1 MHLTGAEKVRVGCLH
16 AMAVHYFLVCPI
28 LLLLTLV
35 AVEALQYGRRGSETT
50 LVPQIRGA
58 PDAILWKQESR
69 KVVEFDGSEE
79 SVQETFRDRVVLDWH
94 AASLIIKDLRLA
106 DSGTYELE
114 ATINNKKYY
123 SQHEVVVIEKVA
135 PPTISCLINGTV
147 GGDGESDPP
156 RTRAV
161 LRCSAEGPPSLITL
175 AWTPVD
181 GVATKGAGLTVALAG
196 DRDDTVYTCLAS
208 NPVSQEMG
216 TFVAKD
222 CYPDSFPTGGIVAI
236 VVLCLLGVISAGCVV
251 GYWRWSKAHPKS
263 DGIEDVESRPL
274 NRSNGSGISKAYGNR
289 ATLPSTQP
297 LLHPPMGE
305 DNTTHSGGGG
315 DSTRVSVHPSESRLP
330 DLQQPSDLESKLSAG
345 DPPVSVLVEPAQGS
359 ESDLT
364 APQPMTPRDDHLG
377 SDVGGHLGSD
387 EGGHLGSEEGSQ
399 AADADLYRSDPEARE
414 PAAVVLREEEVYVT
428 PRSSSGSLHG
438 DKEEEKEKSKEEK
451 VEPTFH
457 TPRGSRDSLHQ
468 EEKEEE
474 EEKAEAAGPAPLS
487 LLGSS
492 KAERGEEA
500 EEKEEEEEEE
510 KKKEAEEEEEAEA
523 AGPAPF
529 SLLRSSKAERGEEAE
544 EKEEEEEEKKKEAEE
559 EEEAEAA
566 GPAPF
571 SLLRSSKAERGE
583 EAEEKEEEEEEKKKE
598 AEEEE
603 EEAEAAGPAPFSLL
617 RSSKAERGE
626 EAKEE
631 EEEKKKEEEEQEE
644 EEEQG
649 EEEEEEKKKKDTGV
663 IPADEHGDER
673 LVAAGEPPVNVVTQP
688 SEEKAAVAGAPHGA
702 EVLQEKGEAGKE
714 EEDDGEEEGQGVS
727 SPQKAPPP
735 DSHSDSAAGAGERG
749 TDGRE
754 EDAEETSH
762 AANDKRDDAEDKKGK
777 VAPPTEPDREV
788 RGRGEEEEDNGVK
801 ETARDDPQGTKED
814 DGKDKGLVS
823 SPASKPES
831 PQDSEAVVGEGN
843 TDRSTEEETKHHQ
856 DNAGDGAERVTP
868 TVEPAV
874 ETPERKREDQAS
886 HDDSDG
892 QEEEESKDRGSD
904 ETIHQQD
911 NAGDGAGQMPPPAEP
926 AVKTPEGEREV
937 VPQTSQD
944 DVERPKEGEVE
955 EEDGKDKG
963 GASLPASTPETEAV
977 AGEAITDTSMVDKK
991 LDVESPEGKEKEDNV
1006 QQTVHDD
1013 AHVEEAE
1020 GVKEGGKTSLTEME
1034 SGPEI
1039 GPDPGRQP
1047 GGSGAERGGT
1057 QGSGGQHEG
1066 RREETRD
1073 GPLPANHVEEGD
1085 ARDGNKDEE
1094 NEDGAE

>member
-50 LVPQIRGA
+50 LVPQIRGP
-58 PDAILWKQESR
+58 PDAILWKKESR

-106 DSGTYELE
+106 DSGAYELE

-135 PPTISCLINGTV
+135 TPTISCLINGTV
-147 GGDGESDPP
+147 SGVGGESDPP

-161 LRCSAEGPPSLITL
+161 LTCSAEGPPSLIVL

-196 DRDDTVYTCLAS
+196 DQDDTVYTCLAS

-222 CYPDSFPTGGIVAI
+222 CYPGSFPTGGIVAI
-236 VVLCLLGVISAGCVV
+236 VVLCLLVVISAGCVL
-251 GYWRWSKAHPKS
+251 GYWRWSKANPKS
-263 DGIEDVESRPL
+263 DGIEDVESRPMK
-274 NRSNGSGISKAYGNR
+274 RSNGSDISKAYGNR

-315 DSTRVSVHPSESRLP
+315 DSTR
-330 DLQQPSDLESKLSAG
+330 
-345 DPPVSVLVEPAQGS
+345 
-359 ESDLT
+359 
-364 APQPMTPRDDHLG
+364 PMTPRDDHLG
-377 SDVGGHLGSD
+377 SDVGGHLGS
-387 EGGHLGSEEGSQ
+387 EEGRQ

-438 DKEEEKEKSKEEK
+438 DKEEEEEKSKEEK

-474 EEKAEAAGPAPLS
+474 EEKAEAVGPAPFS

-500 EEKEEEEEEE
+500 EEK
-510 KKKEAEEEEEAEA
+510 K
-523 AGPAPF
+523 
-529 SLLRSSKAERGEEAE
+529 
-544 EKEEEEEEKKKEAEE
+544 
-559 EEEAEAA
+559 
-566 GPAPF
+566 
-571 SLLRSSKAERGE
+571 
-583 EAEEKEEEEEEKKKE
+583 EEEEEKKKE

-603 EEAEAAGPAPFSLL
+603 EEEAEAVGPAPFSLL
-617 RSSKAERGE
+617 GSSKAERGE
-626 EAKEE
+626 E
-631 EEEKKKEEEEQEE
+631 EEEKKKKEEAEEEEEEQEE
-644 EEEQG
+644 EEEEEEKKEEAEEKEEEEEEEEQG
-649 EEEEEEKKKKDTGV
+649 EQEEEEEEEKKKKDTGV
-663 IPADEHGDER
+663 SPADEHGGER

-735 DSHSDSAAGAGERG
+735 DGHSDSEAGAGERG

-754 EDAEETSH
+754 EYAEETS
-762 AANDKRDDAEDKKGK
+762 
-777 VAPPTEPDREV
+777 TEPDREV
-788 RGRGEEEEDNGVK
+788 RGRGEEEEDNDVK

-814 DGKDKGLVS
+814 EGKDKGLAS

-831 PQDSEAVVGEGN
+831 NQDSEAVVGEGN

-874 ETPERKREDQAS
+874 ETPERKGEDQTS

-926 AVKTPEGEREV
+926 AVKTPEGERED
-937 VPQTSQD
+937 VPQASRD
-944 DVERPKEGEVE
+944 DAERPKEEEVE

-963 GASLPASTPETEAV
+963 EASLQASTPETDVYSEAV
-977 AGEAITDTSMVDKK
+977 VGEAIADTSMVDKK

-1006 QQTVHDD
+1006 QPTVHDD

-1034 SGPEI
+1034 SGPEK

-1085 ARDGNKDEE
+1085 ARDGDKDAE

>member
-28 LLLLTLV
+28 LLLLTRV

-50 LVPQIRGA
+50 LVPQIRGP
-58 PDAILWKQESR
+58 PDAILWKKESR

-106 DSGTYELE
+106 DSGAYELE

-135 PPTISCLINGTV
+135 TPTISCLINGTV
-147 GGDGESDPP
+147 SGVGGESDPP

-161 LRCSAEGPPSLITL
+161 LTCSAEGPPSLIVL

-196 DRDDTVYTCLAS
+196 DQDDTVYTCLAS

-222 CYPDSFPTGGIVAI
+222 CYPGSFPTGGIVAI
-236 VVLCLLGVISAGCVV
+236 VVLCLLVVISAGCVL
-251 GYWRWSKAHPKS
+251 GYWRWSKANPKS
-263 DGIEDVESRPL
+263 DGIEDVESRPMK
-274 NRSNGSGISKAYGNR
+274 RSNGSDISKAYGNR

-315 DSTRVSVHPSESRLP
+315 DSTRVSVHSSESRLP
-330 DLQQPSDLESKLSAG
+330 DPQQPSDLESKLGAG

-377 SDVGGHLGSD
+377 SDVGGHLGS
-387 EGGHLGSEEGSQ
+387 EEGSQ
-399 AADADLYRSDPEARE
+399 AADADLYRTDPEARE

-438 DKEEEKEKSKEEK
+438 DKEEEEEKSKEEK

-474 EEKAEAAGPAPLS
+474 EKKEEEEEKKKEEEEAEAVGPAPFS

-492 KAERGEEA
+492 KAERGEEEEEKKKKEEAEEEEEEQGEEEEEKKEEA

-510 KKKEAEEEEEAEA
+510 KK
-523 AGPAPF
+523 
-529 SLLRSSKAERGEEAE
+529 
-544 EKEEEEEEKKKEAEE
+544 
-559 EEEAEAA
+559 
-566 GPAPF
+566 
-571 SLLRSSKAERGE
+571 
-583 EAEEKEEEEEEKKKE
+583 
-598 AEEEE
+598 
-603 EEAEAAGPAPFSLL
+603 
-617 RSSKAERGE
+617 
-626 EAKEE
+626 
-631 EEEKKKEEEEQEE
+631 
-644 EEEQG
+644 
-649 EEEEEEKKKKDTGV
+649 DTGV
-663 IPADEHGDER
+663 SPADEHGGER
-673 LVAAGEPPVNVVTQP
+673 LVAAGEPAVNVVTQP

-702 EVLQEKGEAGKE
+702 EVLLEKGEAGKE
-714 EEDDGEEEGQGVS
+714 EEDDGGEEGQGVS
-727 SPQKAPPP
+727 SPQKASPP
-735 DSHSDSAAGAGERG
+735 DGHSDSEAGAGERG

-754 EDAEETSH
+754 EDTEETSH
-762 AANDKRDDAEDKKGK
+762 EGNDKQDDAEDGKGK
-777 VAPPTEPDREV
+777 VVPPAGPDQEV
-788 RGRGEEEEDNGVK
+788 MRRREEENDVPGK
-801 ETARDDPQGTKED
+801 SGDDPQGTKED
-814 DGKDKGLVS
+814 EGKDKGAAS
-823 SPASKPES
+823 SPAPNPKS
-831 PQDSEAVVGEGN
+831 PQDSEALVGEGN
-843 TDRSTEEETKHHQ
+843 TDRSTEEETMPQQ

-874 ETPERKREDQAS
+874 ETPERKREDQTS

-911 NAGDGAGQMPPPAEP
+911 NAGDGAGQMLPPAEP
-926 AVKTPEGEREV
+926 AVKTPEGERED
-937 VPQTSQD
+937 VPQASRD
-944 DVERPKEGEVE
+944 DAERPKEEEVE

-963 GASLPASTPETEAV
+963 GSSLQASTPETDVYSEAV
-977 AGEAITDTSMVDKK
+977 AGEAIADTSMVDKE

-1006 QQTVHDD
+1006 QPTVHDD

-1034 SGPEI
+1034 SGPET

-1085 ARDGNKDEE
+1085 ARDGDKDAE

>member
-58 PDAILWKQESR
+58 PDAILWNKESR

-114 ATINNKKYY
+114 ATINKKKYY

-135 PPTISCLINGTV
+135 TPTISCLINGTV
-147 GGDGESDPP
+147 GGVGESDPP
-156 RTRAV
+156 RTRAD
-161 LRCSAEGPPSLITL
+161 LWCSAEGPPSLIAL
-175 AWTPVD
+175 AWTPVG

-196 DRDDTVYTCLAS
+196 DQDDTVYTCLAS

-222 CYPDSFPTGGIVAI
+222 CYPDSFPTGGIVAV
-236 VVLCLLGVISAGCVV
+236 VVLCLLVVISAGCVL
-251 GYWRWSKAHPKS
+251 GYWRWSKAHPRS

-364 APQPMTPRDDHLG
+364 APQPMTPRYDHLG
-377 SDVGGHLGSD
+377 SDVGGHLGS

-457 TPRGSRDSLHQ
+457 TPRGSLDSLYQ
-468 EEKEEE
+468 EEE
-474 EEKAEAAGPAPLS
+474 EEK
-487 LLGSS
+487 
-492 KAERGEEA
+492 KKEEA
-500 EEKEEEEEEE
+500 EEKEEEEEQ
-510 KKKEAEEEEEAEA
+510 
-523 AGPAPF
+523 
-529 SLLRSSKAERGEEAE
+529 GE
-544 EKEEEEEEKKKEAEE
+544 
-559 EEEAEAA
+559 
-566 GPAPF
+566 
-571 SLLRSSKAERGE
+571 
-583 EAEEKEEEEEEKKKE
+583 
-598 AEEEE
+598 
-603 EEAEAAGPAPFSLL
+603 
-617 RSSKAERGE
+617 
-626 EAKEE
+626 
-631 EEEKKKEEEEQEE
+631 
-644 EEEQG
+644 

-663 IPADEHGDER
+663 SPADEHGGER

-727 SPQKAPPP
+727 SPQMAPPP
-735 DSHSDSAAGAGERG
+735 DGHSDSEAGAGERG

-762 AANDKRDDAEDKKGK
+762 AANDKRDDAKDKKGK
-777 VAPPTEPDREV
+777 AVPPTGPDREV
-788 RGRGEEEEDNGVK
+788 MRRREEENDVPGK
-801 ETARDDPQGTKED
+801 SRDDPHGTKED
-814 DGKDKGLVS
+814 EGKDKGVAS

-831 PQDSEAVVGEGN
+831 PQGSEASVGEGS
-843 TDRSTEEETKHHQ
+843 TDRSTEEETMPHQ
-856 DNAGDGAERVTP
+856 DNAGDGAERVAP

-874 ETPERKREDQAS
+874 ETPERKREDQTS

-911 NAGDGAGQMPPPAEP
+911 NAGDGAGQMPPPAKP
-926 AVKTPEGEREV
+926 AVKTPEGERED
-937 VPQTSQD
+937 VPQTSRD
-944 DVERPKEGEVE
+944 DAERPKEEEVE

-963 GASLPASTPETEAV
+963 GASLQASTPETDVYSEAV

-991 LDVESPEGKEKEDNV
+991 LDVESPVGKEKEDNV

-1034 SGPEI
+1034 SGPET
-1039 GPDPGRQP
+1039 GQDPGRQP

-1085 ARDGNKDEE
+1085 TRDANKDAE

>member
-35 AVEALQYGRRGSETT
+35 AVEPLQYGRRGSETT

-58 PDAILWKQESR
+58 PDVILWKQSFR
-69 KVVEFDGSEE
+69 NVVEFDGSEE

-94 AASLIIKDLRLA
+94 TASLTIKDLRLA
-106 DSGTYELE
+106 DSGPYELE

-135 PPTISCLINGTV
+135 TPTISCLINGTV
-147 GGDGESDPP
+147 GGGVGGESDPP
-156 RTRAV
+156 RTRGV
-161 LRCSAEGPPSLITL
+161 LRCSAEGPPSLITY
-175 AWTPVD
+175 AWTPLD

-196 DRDDTVYTCLAS
+196 EQDDTVYTCLAS

-222 CYPDSFPTGGIVAI
+222 CYPDSFPTGGIVAL
-236 VVLCLLGVISAGCVV
+236 VVLCLLVVISAGCVV

-274 NRSNGSGISKAYGNR
+274 NRSNGSGISKAYVDR
-289 ATLPSTQP
+289 ATLPSNQP
-297 LLHPPMGE
+297 LLHPSMGE
-305 DNTTHSGGGG
+305 DNNTTHSGGGG
-315 DSTRVSVHPSESRLP
+315 DSTRVSVHSSESRLP
-330 DLQQPSDLESKLSAG
+330 DPQPPSDLESKLSAG

-364 APQPMTPRDDHLG
+364 APQPMTPRDGHLG
-377 SDVGGHLGSD
+377 SGVGGHLGPP
-387 EGGHLGSEEGSQ
+387 
-399 AADADLYRSDPEARE
+399 ADADLYGSDPEARE

-428 PRSSSGSLHG
+428 PRGSRGSLYG

-451 VEPTFH
+451 VEPAFH

-474 EEKAEAAGPAPLS
+474 GK
-487 LLGSS
+487 
-492 KAERGEEA
+492 
-500 EEKEEEEEEE
+500 
-510 KKKEAEEEEEAEA
+510 AEA

-529 SLLRSSKAERGEEAE
+529 SLLGSSKAERGD
-544 EKEEEEEEKKKEAEE
+544 
-559 EEEAEAA
+559 
-566 GPAPF
+566 
-571 SLLRSSKAERGE
+571 
-583 EAEEKEEEEEEKKKE
+583 
-598 AEEEE
+598 EEEE
-603 EEAEAAGPAPFSLL
+603 EEAAVV
-617 RSSKAERGE
+617 
-626 EAKEE
+626 
-631 EEEKKKEEEEQEE
+631 
-644 EEEQG
+644 
-649 EEEEEEKKKKDTGV
+649 EEEEEEEVVKEEEKKEAEEKEKEEEQDTGV
-663 IPADEHGDER
+663 SPADEHGGER
-673 LVAAGEPPVNVVTQP
+673 LVAAGEPPVNAVTQP

-702 EVLQEKGEAGKE
+702 EVLQEKRKVGKE
-714 EEDDGEEEGQGVS
+714 EEDDDGEEEGQGEI
-727 SPQKAPPP
+727 SPRKATPP
-735 DSHSDSAAGAGERG
+735 DSHSDSEAVAGERG

-762 AANDKRDDAEDKKGK
+762 TANDKQDDAEDKKGM
-777 VAPPTEPDREV
+777 VAPSTEPDREV
-788 RGRGEEEEDNGVK
+788 MGRGEEEEDNDVK
-801 ETARDDPQGTKED
+801 ETARDDPQGTMED
-814 DGKDKGLVS
+814 DGKDKGLAS
-823 SPASKPES
+823 SPASTPES
-831 PQDSEAVVGEGN
+831 HQDSEASVGEGN
-843 TDRSTEEETKHHQ
+843 TDRSTEEETMHQQ

-874 ETPERKREDQAS
+874 ETSERKRDDKTS

-904 ETIHQQD
+904 ATKHQQD

-926 AVKTPEGEREV
+926 AVKTPEGERED
-937 VPQTSQD
+937 VPQTSRD

-955 EEDGKDKG
+955 EEDGEDKG

-1006 QQTVHDD
+1006 PQTVHDD
-1013 AHVEEAE
+1013 AHVGEAE
-1020 GVKEGGKTSLTEME
+1020 GVKEGGETSLTEME
-1034 SGPEI
+1034 SGPET

-1047 GGSGAERGGT
+1047 GGSGAEQGGT
-1057 QGSGGQHEG
+1057 QGSGGRHEG
-1066 RREETRD
+1066 RREATRD
-1073 GPLPANHVEEGD
+1073 GPLPANHVEEED
-1085 ARDGNKDEE
+1085 ARDGNKDAE